1 MNFNKTKALLYINF
15 RFLIEKKNLKQLE
28 RNRKNIYIKIMVETT
43 EDKKKYK
50 LTHKQVDKTVDSPCI
65 QICTYDEEEEFCIGC
80 YRTKQELQDWWI
92 MTREQKLEAL
102 KKLEGGYED

>member
-1 MNFNKTKALLYINF
+1 MTA
-15 RFLIEKKNLKQLE
+15 
-28 RNRKNIYIKIMVETT
+28 TT

-50 LTHKQVDKTVDSPCI
+50 LTLKQVDKTVDSPCI
-65 QICTYDEEEEFCIGC
+65 QVCTYDEEEEFCIGC

-102 KKLEGGYED
+102 KKLEDGYDDLQQLVMKKLLGIMVLGYRIM

>member
-1 MNFNKTKALLYINF
+1 
-15 RFLIEKKNLKQLE
+15 
-28 RNRKNIYIKIMVETT
+28 MVETT

-92 MTREQKLEAL
+92 MTREQKPRF
-102 KKLEGGYED
+102 KLLFTARENTPTVCLYKRFDSVRLLSLQHL

>member
-1 MNFNKTKALLYINF
+1 
-15 RFLIEKKNLKQLE
+15 
-28 RNRKNIYIKIMVETT
+28 MVATT
-43 EDKKKYK
+43 GDKKKYK

-80 YRTKQELQDWWI
+80 YRTKQEL
-92 MTREQKLEAL
+92 LEAL

>member
-1 MNFNKTKALLYINF
+1 MKNKA
-15 RFLIEKKNLKQLE
+15 LKQLD
-28 RNRKNIYIKIMVETT
+28 RNRKNSYIRIMVETT